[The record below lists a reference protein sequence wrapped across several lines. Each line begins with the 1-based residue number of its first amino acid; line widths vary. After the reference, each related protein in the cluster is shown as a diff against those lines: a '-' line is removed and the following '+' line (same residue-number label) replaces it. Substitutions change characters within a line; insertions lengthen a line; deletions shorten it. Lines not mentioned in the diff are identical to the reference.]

1 MLLLKLDEDE
11 VINCFWS
18 VGSYVH
24 KEIRNIIPTRS
35 KNNTEM
41 SEMIL
46 LAAEEMLKEL
56 MSLDNLEDTRF
67 SDTLSL
73 YNKSL

>member
-1 MLLLKLDEDE
+1 
-11 VINCFWS
+11 
-18 VGSYVH
+18 
-24 KEIRNIIPTRS
+24 
-35 KNNTEM
+35 M

>member
-1 MLLLKLDEDE
+1 
-11 VINCFWS
+11 
-18 VGSYVH
+18 
-24 KEIRNIIPTRS
+24 
-35 KNNTEM
+35 M
-41 SEMIL
+41 SETIL
-46 LAAEEMLKEL
+46 LAAEEMLKKL

>member
-11 VINCFWS
+11 VINSFWS
-18 VGSYVH
+18 KGLYVH

-46 LAAEEMLKEL
+46 LAADEMLK
-56 MSLDNLEDTRF
+56 
-67 SDTLSL
+67 
-73 YNKSL
+73 